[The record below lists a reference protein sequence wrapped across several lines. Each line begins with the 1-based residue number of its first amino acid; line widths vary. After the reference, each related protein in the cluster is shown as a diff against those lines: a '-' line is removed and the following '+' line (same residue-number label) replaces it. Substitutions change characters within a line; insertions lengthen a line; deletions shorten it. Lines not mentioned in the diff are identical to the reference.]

1 MEKNTQQLETE
12 IEDLKHEIY
21 LLKQSIHR
29 LAVTYIQDSKYPY
42 WGKLLCFK
50 IDEDKKND
58 FEFALSILS
67 DRLSGIK
74 IIVSSDIKNDM
85 FISDDTIILKS
96 KAEKFPENLFI
107 NSMPA
112 WNEVNSSLCSVLGF
126 GVSHLRMLE
135 ELLIAMSSQGMFISL
150 INYFFPETNK

>member
-50 IDEDKKND
+50 IDEDKKNNHFLNLEYVSHKD
-58 FEFALSILS
+58 NMRHNNLHKKCA
-67 DRLSGIK
+67 DRLIK
-74 IIVSSDIKNDM
+74 ANK
-85 FISDDTIILKS
+85 KRK
-96 KAEKFPENLFI
+96 KAVIRAK
-107 NSMPA
+107 
-112 WNEVNSSLCSVLGF
+112 
-126 GVSHLRMLE
+126 RKYLE
-135 ELLIAMSSQGMFISL
+135 MTLM
-150 INYFFPETNK
+150 K

>member
-135 ELLIAMSSQGMFISL
+135 ELLIAMRSQGMFISL